1 MKALNN
7 KTIRKE
13 YFHFSGYFI
22 LTVMVT
28 VGSLYFFM
36 KTSSIE
42 VKKILEKTEEY
53 DRIYTRQ
60 LSLTQSV
67 DSIYE
72 YISLLNTS
80 PKINDLLLQNVISKK
95 KISLQENL
103 SSMDERDC
111 MIYKKLVDDLNIFLR
126 IKDSIRI
133 VSIQEDLIREDLLR
147 CVNEN
152 KQISRR
158 LSAGG
163 LIFEKK

>member
-1 MKALNN
+1 
-7 KTIRKE
+7 
-13 YFHFSGYFI
+13 
-22 LTVMVT
+22 
-28 VGSLYFFM
+28 M

-60 LSLTQSV
+60 LSLIQSV

-72 YISLLNTS
+72 YMSLLNTS

-95 KISLQENL
+95 KISLQDNL
-103 SSMDERDC
+103 GSMDERDC
-111 MIYKKLVDDLNIFLR
+111 MIYRKLVNDLNIFLR

-133 VSIQEDLIREDLLR
+133 VSIQESLVREDLLR
-147 CVNEN
+147 CVDEN
-152 KQISRR
+152 KQISRK

>member
-7 KTIRKE
+7 KAIRKE

-28 VGSLYFFM
+28 VSSLYFFM

-60 LSLTQSV
+60 LSLIQSV

-72 YISLLNTS
+72 YMSLLNS

-95 KISLQENL
+95 KISLQDNL
-103 SSMDERDC
+103 GSMDERDC
-111 MIYKKLVDDLNIFLR
+111 MIYRKLVNDLNIFLR

-133 VSIQEDLIREDLLR
+133 VSIQESLVREDLLR
-147 CVNEN
+147 CVDEN
-152 KQISRR
+152 KQISRK

>member
-7 KTIRKE
+7 KAIRKE

-28 VGSLYFFM
+28 ISSLYFFM

-60 LSLTQSV
+60 LSLIQSV

-72 YISLLNTS
+72 YMSLLNTS

-95 KISLQENL
+95 KISLQDNL
-103 SSMDERDC
+103 GSMDERDC
-111 MIYKKLVDDLNIFLR
+111 MIYRKLVNDLNIFLR

-133 VSIQEDLIREDLLR
+133 VSIQESLVREDLLR
-147 CVNEN
+147 CVDEN
-152 KQISRR
+152 KQISRK

>member
-7 KTIRKE
+7 KAIRKE

-28 VGSLYFFM
+28 VSSLYFFM

-60 LSLTQSV
+60 LSLIQSV

-72 YISLLNTS
+72 YMSLLNS

-95 KISLQENL
+95 KISLQDNL
-103 SSMDERDC
+103 GSMDERDC
-111 MIYKKLVDDLNIFLR
+111 MVYRKLVNDLNIFLR

-133 VSIQEDLIREDLLR
+133 VSIQESLVREDLLR
-147 CVNEN
+147 CVDEN
-152 KQISRR
+152 KQISRK